1 MGGVDSQKTVNNP
14 AVVNFGPQPGAVELR
29 ELAVPPPGED
39 EVLLDVAAVSV
50 CGSDVH
56 QWRAV
61 NSWPVRH
68 PVVLGHE
75 FCGVVR
81 ELGAR
86 VKGFGPGD
94 RVACETHAVVDP
106 DGPLARAGL
115 YQLDPGRRGYG
126 ATVDGAMRPTMP
138 VPARI
143 LHRLP
148 AHLRDEHAALTEPA
162 CVAYSAVAVNSDVKP
177 GDRVVVLG
185 PGPIGIL
192 CAAIARLRGAEVALV
207 GLEADERRLEVAA
220 AYGCLRYRSGS
231 EALQAWAR
239 ERDGAGVDGVVDASG
254 HSHALREAMAL
265 VRPAGFITKVG
276 WGPQPLGFSLDP
288 IVQKAVR
295 LQGSFSHNWPV
306 WERVVALMG
315 AGALDVAPLVG
326 GVFPLDEWKTAF
338 ERMHRGEIVKAVL
351 LPRNR

>member
-1 MGGVDSQKTVNNP
+1 MQVP
-14 AVVNFGPQPGAVELR
+14 AVVNYGPERGAVELR
-29 ELAVPPPGED
+29 DVAVPSPGED

-56 QWRAV
+56 QWQAL
-61 NSWPVRH
+61 NSWPVKH

-75 FCGVVR
+75 FCGTVR
-81 ELGAR
+81 EAGR
-86 VKGFGPGD
+86 GVKGFQPGD

-143 LHRLP
+143 LHHLP
-148 AHLRDEHAALTEPA
+148 EGLSNEHAALTEPC

-192 CAAIARLRGAEVALV
+192 CAALARLRGAEVALA
-207 GLEADERRLEVAA
+207 GLEQDARRLEVAT
-220 AYGCLRYRSGS
+220 AYGCQRFLVGS
-231 EALQAWAR
+231 EELVGWAR

-254 HSHALREAMAL
+254 HSSALKDAMEL

-276 WGPQPLGFSLDP
+276 WGAQPLGFSLDP
-288 IVQKAVR
+288 LVQKAVR

-306 WERVVALMG
+306 WERVLALLG
-315 AGALDVAPLVG
+315 SGALDVAPLIG
-326 GVFPLDEWKTAF
+326 GVWSLPRWQEAF
-338 ERMHRGEIVKAVL
+338 EQMESGRIVKAVL
-351 LPRNR
+351 TTTEE

>member
-1 MGGVDSQKTVNNP
+1 MKEP
-14 AVVNFGPQPGAVELR
+14 AVVNYAPEPGAVELR
-29 ELAVPPPGED
+29 EVAVSAPGED
-39 EVLLDVAAVSV
+39 EVLLEVAAVSV

-56 QWRAV
+56 QWQAR
-61 NSWPVRH
+61 NSWTVRH

-81 ELGAR
+81 ELGRR
-86 VKGFGPGD
+86 VKGFAPGD
-94 RVACETHAVVDP
+94 RVACETHAIVDP

-148 AHLRDEHAALTEPA
+148 AHLPDEHAALTEPG
-162 CVAYSAVAVNSDVKP
+162 CVAYSAVAVNSEVRP
-177 GDRVVVLG
+177 GDRLVVLG

-207 GLEADERRLEVAA
+207 GLPADERRLQLAA
-220 AYGCLRYRSGS
+220 AYGCLAFHSGS
-231 EALQAWAR
+231 EALPAWAR

-254 HSHALREAMAL
+254 HSAALREAMAL

-288 IVQKAVR
+288 IVQKGVR

-306 WERVVALMG
+306 WERVIALMG
-315 AGALDVAPLVG
+315 SGALQVAPLVG
-326 GVFPLDEWKTAF
+326 GVFPLREWKTAF
-338 ERMHRGEIVKAVL
+338 EKMERGEVVKAVL
-351 LPRNR
+351 STRKG

>member
-1 MGGVDSQKTVNNP
+1 VKVP
-14 AVVNFGPQPGAVELR
+14 AVVNYAPQPGAVELR
-29 ELAVPPPGED
+29 DIALPDPAED

-56 QWRAV
+56 QWQAR

-75 FCGVVR
+75 FCGTVR
-81 ELGAR
+81 EAGPRA
-86 VKGFGPGD
+86 KGFAPGD
-94 RVACETHAVVDP
+94 RVVCETHAIVDP

-126 ATVDGAMRPTMP
+126 AVVDGAMRPTMP

-148 AHLRDEHAALTEPA
+148 ATIPDEHAALTEPA

-192 CAAIARLRGAEVALV
+192 CAAMARLRGAEVAIS

-220 AYGCLRYRSGS
+220 AYGCLRFGSGS
-231 EALQAWAR
+231 EELRAWAR
-239 ERDGAGVDGVVDASG
+239 ARDGAGADGVVDASG
-254 HSHALREAMAL
+254 HSAALVEAMNL

-276 WGPQPLGFSLDP
+276 WGPQPVGVSLDP

-306 WERVVALMG
+306 WERVIALL
-315 AGALDVAPLVG
+315 ASGALDVTPLVG
-326 GVFPLDEWKTAF
+326 GVFPLQDWRTAF
-338 ERMHRGEIVKAVL
+338 EKMEKGEVVKAVL
-351 LPRNR
+351 TTREG

>member
-1 MGGVDSQKTVNNP
+1 VKEP
-14 AVVNFGPQPGAVELR
+14 AVVNYGPEPGAVELR
-29 ELAVPPPGED
+29 EIAVPAPAED
-39 EVLLDVAAVSV
+39 EVLLDVHAVSV

-56 QWRAV
+56 QWQAR

-75 FCGVVR
+75 FCGTVR
-81 ELGAR
+81 EVGRR
-86 VKGFGPGD
+86 VKGFTPGD
-94 RVACETHAVVDP
+94 RVVCETHAIVDP

-148 AHLRDEHAALTEPA
+148 DHVPDEHAALSEPA
-162 CVAYSAVAVNSDVKP
+162 CVAYSTVAVNSDVKP

-192 CAAIARLRGAEVALV
+192 CAAMARLRGAEVALA
-207 GLEADERRLEVAA
+207 GLEADERRLQVAST
-220 AYGCLRYRSGS
+220 YGCLRFCSGS
-231 EALQAWAR
+231 EALRGWAR

-254 HSHALREAMAL
+254 HSAALGEAMAL

-288 IVQKAVR
+288 IVQKGVR

-306 WERVVALMG
+306 WERVIALL
-315 AGALDVAPLVG
+315 ASGALDVGPLVG
-326 GVFPLDEWKTAF
+326 GVFPLRDWKAAF
-338 ERMHRGEIVKAVL
+338 ERMERGEIVKAVL
-351 LPRNR
+351 TTREG

>member
-1 MGGVDSQKTVNNP
+1 LKEP
-14 AVVNFGPQPGAVELR
+14 AVVNYGPEPGAVELR
-29 ELAVPPPGED
+29 EIAVPPHAED
-39 EVLLDVAAVSV
+39 EVLLAVDAVSV

-56 QWRAV
+56 QWHAL

-75 FCGVVR
+75 FCGTVR
-81 ELGAR
+81 ELGRR
-86 VKGFGPGD
+86 VKGFAPGD

-138 VPARI
+138 IPARI
-143 LHRLP
+143 LHHLP
-148 AHLRDEHAALTEPA
+148 AHVPNEHAALTEPA
-162 CVAYSAVAVNSDVKP
+162 CVAYSAVAVNSDVRP

-192 CAAIARLRGAEVALV
+192 CAAIARLRGAEVALA
-207 GLEADERRLEVAA
+207 GLEQDRRRLDVAA
-220 AYGCLRYRSGS
+220 AYGCERFASGS
-231 EALQAWAR
+231 QALRDWASA
-239 ERDGAGVDGVVDASG
+239 RDGAGADGVVDASG
-254 HSHALREAMAL
+254 HSAALREAMEL

-276 WGPQPLGFSLDP
+276 WGPQPLDCSLDP
-288 IVQKAVR
+288 LVQKAVR

-306 WERVVALMG
+306 WERVIALLG
-315 AGALDVAPLVG
+315 SGALDVAPLVG
-326 GVFPLDEWKTAF
+326 GVFPLREWRTAF
-338 ERMHRGEIVKAVL
+338 ERMERGEIVKAVL
-351 LPRNR
+351 VTGER

>member
-1 MGGVDSQKTVNNP
+1 MRTEASHVKEP
-14 AVVNFGPQPGAVELR
+14 AVVNYGPEPGAVEVR
-29 ELAVPPPGED
+29 EIPVPPPGED
-39 EVLLDVAAVSV
+39 EVLLEVRAVSV

-56 QWRAV
+56 QWKAV

-75 FCGVVR
+75 FCGTVR
-81 ELGAR
+81 EAGAR
-86 VKGFGPGD
+86 VRGFAPGD
-94 RVACETHAVVDP
+94 RVVCETHAIVDP

-148 AHLRDEHAALTEPA
+148 AHVPFERAALTEPA
-162 CVAYSAVAVNSDVKP
+162 CVAYSAVAVNSEVRP

-192 CAAIARLRGAEVALV
+192 CAAMARLRGAEVALV
-207 GLEADERRLEVAA
+207 GLEADARRLEAAA
-220 AYGCLRYRSGS
+220 AYGCLRFLSGD
-231 EALQAWAR
+231 EALRAWAR

-254 HSHALREAMAL
+254 HSAALREAMEL

-276 WGPQPLGFSLDP
+276 WGPQPLGFSIDP

-306 WERVVALMG
+306 WERVIALIG
-315 AGALDVAPLVG
+315 SGALDVGPLVG
-326 GVFPLDEWKTAF
+326 GVFPLREWRTAF
-338 ERMHRGEIVKAVL
+338 EKMERGEIVKAVIAT
-351 LPRNR
+351 REA

>member
-1 MGGVDSQKTVNNP
+1 MKVP
-14 AVVNFGPQPGAVELR
+14 AVVNYAPQPGAVELR
-29 ELAVPPPGED
+29 EIEVPAPGED
-39 EVLLDVAAVSV
+39 EVLLEVAAVSV

-56 QWRAV
+56 QWQAR

-75 FCGVVR
+75 FCGTVR
-81 ELGAR
+81 EVGSR
-86 VKGFGPGD
+86 VRGFGPGD

-148 AHLRDEHAALTEPA
+148 SHVPDAHAALTEPA

-192 CAAIARLRGAEVALV
+192 CAAMAWLRGAEVALA
-207 GLEADERRLEVAA
+207 GLPADERRLEAAA
-220 AYGCLRYRSGS
+220 AYGCLRFRSGS
-231 EALQAWAR
+231 EALAAWAR

-254 HSHALREAMAL
+254 HSDALREAMAL

-276 WGPQPLGFSLDP
+276 WGPQPLGVSLDP

-306 WERVVALMG
+306 WERVIALM
-315 AGALDVAPLVG
+315 ASGALDVAPLVG
-326 GVFPLDEWKTAF
+326 GVFPLADWKTAF
-338 ERMHRGEIVKAVL
+338 EKMERGEIVKAVL
-351 LPRNR
+351 DTRKG

>member
-1 MGGVDSQKTVNNP
+1 LREP
-14 AVVNFGPQPGAVELR
+14 AVVNYGAEPGAVELR
-29 ELAVPPPGED
+29 DIPVPAHGED
-39 EVLLDVAAVSV
+39 EVLLDVGAVSV

-56 QWRAV
+56 QWQAR

-75 FCGVVR
+75 FCGTVR
-81 ELGAR
+81 EVGAR
-86 VKGFGPGD
+86 VKGFAPGD
-94 RVACETHAVVDP
+94 RVACETHAIVDP

-115 YQLDPGRRGYG
+115 YQLDHGRRGYG

-143 LHRLP
+143 LHHLP
-148 AHLRDEHAALTEPA
+148 DHVPDEQAALTEPA

-177 GDRVVVLG
+177 GDRMVVLG

-192 CAAIARLRGAEVALV
+192 CAAIARLRGAEVAVV
-207 GLEADERRLEVAA
+207 GLESDERRLQVAA
-220 AYGCLRYRSGS
+220 AYGCQPFRSGS
-231 EALQAWAR
+231 EPLRAWAR

-254 HSHALREAMAL
+254 HSAAMREAMEL

-276 WGPQPLGFSLDP
+276 WGPEPLGCSLDP
-288 IVQKAVR
+288 LVQKAVR

-306 WERVVALMG
+306 WERVIALLHS
-315 AGALDVAPLVG
+315 GALDVRPLVG
-326 GVFPLDEWKTAF
+326 GVFPLREWKAAF
-338 ERMHRGEIVKAVL
+338 EKMERGEIVKAVL
-351 LPRNR
+351 TTRAR

>member
-1 MGGVDSQKTVNNP
+1 MKVP
-14 AVVNFGPQPGAVELR
+14 AVVNFAPRPGAVELR
-29 ELAVPPPGED
+29 EIVVPSPGED

-56 QWRAV
+56 QWQAR

-75 FCGVVR
+75 FCGTVR
-81 ELGAR
+81 EVGAR
-86 VKGFGPGD
+86 VKGFAAGD

-126 ATVDGAMRPTMP
+126 ATVDGAMRPAMP

-148 AHLRDEHAALTEPA
+148 SHVEDAHAALTEPA
-162 CVAYSAVAVNSDVKP
+162 CVAYGAVAVNSDVRP

-192 CAAIARLRGAEVALV
+192 CAAMARLRGAEVALA
-207 GLEADERRLEVAA
+207 GLAADERRLEAAA
-220 AYGCLRYRSGS
+220 AYGCLRFRSGS
-231 EALQAWAR
+231 EALSAWAR

-254 HSHALREAMAL
+254 HSDALREAMAL

-276 WGPQPLGFSLDP
+276 WGPQPLGASLDP

-315 AGALDVAPLVG
+315 SGALDVAPLVG
-326 GVFPLDEWKTAF
+326 GVFPLREWQTAF
-338 ERMHRGEIVKAVL
+338 EKMERGEIVKAVL
-351 LPRNR
+351 DTRKG

>member
-1 MGGVDSQKTVNNP
+1 MKEP
-14 AVVNFGPQPGAVELR
+14 AVVNYGPEPGAVELR
-29 ELAVPPPGED
+29 DIAVPPPAED
-39 EVLLDVAAVSV
+39 EVILDVRAVSV

-56 QWRAV
+56 QWQAR

-75 FCGVVR
+75 FCGTVR
-81 ELGAR
+81 ETGAR
-86 VKGFGPGD
+86 VKGFAPGD
-94 RVACETHAVVDP
+94 RVVCETHAVVDP
-106 DGPLARAGL
+106 DGPLTRAGL

-148 AHLRDEHAALTEPA
+148 AHVPDEHAALTEPA
-162 CVAYSAVAVNSDVKP
+162 CVAYNAVAVNSDVRP

-192 CAAIARLRGAEVALV
+192 CAAVARLRGAEVALV
-207 GLEADERRLEVAA
+207 GLKADARRLEVAA
-220 AYGCLRYRSGS
+220 AYGCLRFPAGS
-231 EALQAWAR
+231 EALRAWAR

-254 HSHALREAMAL
+254 HSAALVDAMAL

-276 WGPQPLGFSLDP
+276 WGPQPVGASLDP

-306 WERVVALMG
+306 WERVIALL
-315 AGALDVAPLVG
+315 ASGALDVAPLLG
-326 GVFPLDEWKTAF
+326 GVFPLREWRAAF
-338 ERMHRGEIVKAVL
+338 ERMERGEIVKAVL
-351 LPRNR
+351 APRGK

>member
-1 MGGVDSQKTVNNP
+1 MKEP
-14 AVVNFGPQPGAVELR
+14 AVVNFGPDPGAVELR
-29 ELAVPPPGED
+29 EVEVPTPAED
-39 EVLLDVAAVSV
+39 EVLLDVSAVSV

-56 QWRAV
+56 QWQAR

-75 FCGVVR
+75 FCGTVR
-81 ELGAR
+81 EVGSR
-86 VKGFGPGD
+86 VRGFAPGD
-94 RVACETHAVVDP
+94 RVVCETHAIVDP

-126 ATVDGAMRPTMP
+126 ATVDGAMRPRMP

-148 AHLRDEHAALTEPA
+148 AHVPDEHAALTEPA

-177 GDRVVVLG
+177 GDRVIVLG

-192 CAAIARLRGAEVALV
+192 CAAMARLRGAEVALV
-207 GLEADERRLEVAA
+207 GLEVDERRLQVAA
-220 AYGCLRYRSGS
+220 AYGCLRFGSGS
-231 EALQAWAR
+231 EPLRAWAR
-239 ERDGAGVDGVVDASG
+239 ERDGAGADGVVDAAG
-254 HSHALREAMAL
+254 HSAALGEAMEL

-276 WGPQPLGFSLDP
+276 WGPQPLGVSLDP
-288 IVQKAVR
+288 IVQKGVR

-306 WERVVALMG
+306 WERVIALLG
-315 AGALDVAPLVG
+315 SGALDVAPLVG
-326 GVFPLDEWKTAF
+326 GVFPLREWKTAF
-338 ERMHRGEIVKAVL
+338 EKMEHGEIVKAVL
-351 LPRNR
+351 DTGKE

>member
-1 MGGVDSQKTVNNP
+1 MDVV
-14 AVVNFGPQPGAVELR
+14 AVVNYGPEPGAVELR
-29 ELAVPPPGED
+29 EIPVPAPGED

-56 QWRAV
+56 QWQAL

-75 FCGVVR
+75 FCGTVR
-81 ELGAR
+81 EAGPR
-86 VKGFGPGD
+86 VRGFSPGD
-94 RVACETHAVVDP
+94 RVVCETHAVVDP

-143 LHRLP
+143 LHHLP
-148 AHLRDEHAALTEPA
+148 AHLSPEHAALTEPG
-162 CVAYSAVAVNSDVKP
+162 CVAYSAVAVHSDVKP

-192 CAAIARLRGAEVALV
+192 CAAMARLRGAEVAVV
-207 GLEADERRLEVAA
+207 GLEQDARRLEVAA
-220 AYGCLRYRSGS
+220 AYDCERFLSGS
-231 EALQAWAR
+231 EDLGAWAR
-239 ERDGAGVDGVVDASG
+239 ERDGTGVDGVVDASG
-254 HSHALREAMAL
+254 HSAALREALEL

-276 WGPQPLGFSLDP
+276 WGAQPMDFSLDP
-288 IVQKAVR
+288 LVQKAVR
-295 LQGSFSHNWPV
+295 LQGSFSHNWPM
-306 WERVVALMG
+306 WERVIALL
-315 AGALDVAPLVG
+315 ASGALDVAPLVG
-326 GVFPLDEWKTAF
+326 GVWPMREWREAF
-338 ERMHRGEIVKAVL
+338 GRMERGEIVKAVL
-351 LPRNR
+351 RPGED

>member
-1 MGGVDSQKTVNNP
+1 MEEP
-14 AVVNFGPQPGAVELR
+14 AVVNYGPEPGAVELR
-29 ELAVPPPGED
+29 EVPVPPPGED

-56 QWRAV
+56 QWQAV
-61 NSWPVRH
+61 QSWVVRH

-75 FCGVVR
+75 FCGTVR
-81 ELGAR
+81 EVGRR
-86 VKGFGPGD
+86 VTRFAPGD

-126 ATVDGAMRPTMP
+126 ATVDGAMRPRMP

-148 AHLRDEHAALTEPA
+148 DHLPLEHAALTEPA

-192 CAAIARLRGAEVALV
+192 CAAMARLRGAEVALV
-207 GLEADERRLEVAA
+207 GLEQDQRRLEVSA
-220 AYGCLRYRSGS
+220 AYGCERFLSGS
-231 EALQAWAR
+231 EELRAWAR
-239 ERDGAGVDGVVDASG
+239 ARDGMGVDGVIDSSG
-254 HSHALREAMAL
+254 HSAALREALEL

-276 WGPQPLGFSLDP
+276 WGAQPMGFSLDP
-288 IVQKAVR
+288 LVQKAVR

-306 WERVVALMG
+306 WERVIALLG
-315 AGALDVAPLVG
+315 SGALDVAPLIG
-326 GVFPLDEWKTAF
+326 GVWPLEGWREAF
-338 ERMHRGEIVKAVL
+338 SRMEKGEIVKAVL
-351 LPRNR
+351 RPGEG

>member
-1 MGGVDSQKTVNNP
+1 VKVP
-14 AVVNFGPQPGAVELR
+14 AVVNYAPQPDAVELR
-29 ELAVPPPGED
+29 EVEVPAPAED

-56 QWRAV
+56 QWQAR

-75 FCGVVR
+75 FCGTVR
-81 ELGAR
+81 EVGPR
-86 VKGFGPGD
+86 VRGFAPGD
-94 RVACETHAVVDP
+94 RVVCETHAIVDP

-126 ATVDGAMRPTMP
+126 AVVDGAMRPTMP

-148 AHLRDEHAALTEPA
+148 TRIPDEHAALTEPA
-162 CVAYSAVAVNSDVKP
+162 CVAYSTVAVHSDVKP

-192 CAAIARLRGAEVALV
+192 CAAMARLRGAEVAIV
-207 GLEADERRLEVAA
+207 GLEADARRLEVAA
-220 AYGCLRYRSGS
+220 AYGCLRFRSGD
-231 EALQAWAR
+231 EALGAWAR

-254 HSHALREAMAL
+254 HSAALAEAMAL
-265 VRPAGFITKVG
+265 VRPAGFIAKVG
-276 WGPQPLGFSLDP
+276 WGPQPVGVSLDP
-288 IVQKAVR
+288 IVQKGVR

-306 WERVVALMG
+306 WERVIALL
-315 AGALDVAPLVG
+315 ASGALDVAPLVG
-326 GVFPLDEWKTAF
+326 GVFPLREWRTAF
-338 ERMHRGEIVKAVL
+338 EKMERGEVVKAVL
-351 LPRNR
+351 TTRER

>member
-1 MGGVDSQKTVNNP
+1 LKEPAIVNY
-14 AVVNFGPQPGAVELR
+14 GPEPGAVELR
-29 ELAVPPPGED
+29 EIAVPDPGED
-39 EVLLDVAAVSV
+39 EVLLEVRAVSV

-56 QWRAV
+56 QWRAK

-75 FCGVVR
+75 FCGAVR
-81 ELGAR
+81 EVGRR
-86 VKGFGPGD
+86 VKGFAPGD

-148 AHLRDEHAALTEPA
+148 RHLPDEHAALTEPA
-162 CVAYSAVAVNSDVKP
+162 CVAYGAVAVNSDVKP

-192 CAAIARLRGAEVALV
+192 CAAMARLRGAEVALV

-220 AYGCLRYRSGS
+220 AYGCARFTSGG
-231 EALQAWAR
+231 EPLGAWAR

-254 HSHALREAMAL
+254 HSAALREAMAL

-276 WGPQPLGFSLDP
+276 WGPQPLDCSLDP
-288 IVQKAVR
+288 LVQKAVR

-306 WERVVALMG
+306 WERVIALLRS
-315 AGALDVAPLVG
+315 GALDVRPLIG
-326 GVFPLDEWKTAF
+326 GVFPLREWKAAF
-338 ERMHRGEIVKAVL
+338 EKMERGEIVKAVL
-351 LPRNR
+351 KTRE

>member
-1 MGGVDSQKTVNNP
+1 MSTP
-14 AVVNFGPQPGAVELR
+14 AVVNFGPEPGAVEVR
-29 ELAVPPPGED
+29 EIALPAPGED

-56 QWRAV
+56 QWQALH
-61 NSWPVRH
+61 SWPVRH

-75 FCGVVR
+75 FCGRVAEVGSRVR
-81 ELGAR
+81 
-86 VKGFGPGD
+86 GFAPGD

-126 ATVDGAMRPTMP
+126 ATVDGAMRPRMP

-143 LHRLP
+143 LHHLP
-148 AHLRDEHAALTEPA
+148 DHLSDEHAALTEPC
-162 CVAYSAVAVNSDVKP
+162 CVAYSAVAVHSDVKP

-192 CAAIARLRGAEVALV
+192 CAAMARLRGAEVALA
-207 GLEADERRLEVAA
+207 GLEQDRRRLEVAA
-220 AYGCLRYRSGS
+220 AYGCRRFLSGGDELR
-231 EALQAWAR
+231 EWAR
-239 ERDGAGVDGVVDASG
+239 ERDGTGVDGVVDASG
-254 HSHALREAMAL
+254 HSAALREAMDL

-276 WGPQPLGFSLDP
+276 WGAQPVGFSLDP

-295 LQGSFSHNWPV
+295 LQGSFSHNWPI
-306 WERVVALMG
+306 WERVIALL
-315 AGALDVAPLVG
+315 ASGALDVAPLVG
-326 GVFPLDEWKTAF
+326 GVWPLRGWREAF
-338 ERMHRGEIVKAVL
+338 ESMESGAIVKAVL
-351 LPRNR
+351 RPGEE